1 MTEGQLRLQGLLG
14 NEERWTRSLAV
25 AAQNHQPDTLDQQ
38 PAWLR
43 PPGQA
48 AAPRPSPAERAAA
61 RASATQQRR
70 EEEEAMALPEQLPAG
85 FQDVWRRLLDPTLR
99 RGDVDTCWR
108 LLHCT
113 LGCKAYLTHVR
124 LRGEY
129 VGQQAVRDS
138 AGCSHP
144 ACRDSGDL
152 VPETLTHCFVL
163 CPAVAQAV
171 EWLLA
176 TWAHLSG
183 QAPPPNGSV
192 VDVLLLDDA
201 SAWLGGPALNSR
213 ERSLWNRLR
222 VAFLGAVWAQR
233 CQRESNAA
241 ASPVSLARAAAQST
255 LDAVVD
261 ALERD
266 WRRCQSSLRQQH
278 PHVNPSWFLGFD
290 ETRPQ
295 HHFVRQWAT
304 PPILCTV
311 HDGQLAVRLGGVGS
325 PPLPD

>member
-1 MTEGQLRLQGLLG
+1 M
-14 NEERWTRSLAV
+14 
-25 AAQNHQPDTLDQQ
+25 
-38 PAWLR
+38 
-43 PPGQA
+43 
-48 AAPRPSPAERAAA
+48 
-61 RASATQQRR
+61 
-70 EEEEAMALPEQLPAG
+70 
-85 FQDVWRRLLDPTLR
+85 WRRLLDPTLR
-99 RGDVDTCWR
+99 RGDANACWR
-108 LLHCT
+108 LLHCS
-113 LGCKAYLTHVR
+113 LGCKAYLAHVR
-124 LRGEY
+124 LQGKY

-144 ACRDSGDL
+144 ACRESENL

-171 EWLLA
+171 DWLLA
-176 TWAHLSG
+176 TWTHLSN
-183 QAPPPNGSV
+183 QAPPPNGCV

-201 SAWLGGPALNSR
+201 SAWLGGPAPNSG

-222 VAFLGAVWAQR
+222 VAFLGAIWAHR
-233 CQRESNAA
+233 CRRESTAA

-255 LDAVVD
+255 LDTVVD

-278 PHVNPSWFLGFD
+278 PQANPSWFLGFD

-304 PPILCTV
+304 PPILCSV
-311 HDGQLAVRLGGVGS
+311 HDGQLTIHLGRGAS
-325 PPLPD
+325 PPLPL